1 MLRHRTTTESEFTA
15 ENRGM
20 GVAQLVGRMSVRA
33 TVRGVAPALFALV
46 LGCDGA
52 IAGGPAGR
60 KGNDPGGG
68 DGPTVRL
75 VDGGGVAPGGDAGPR
90 DMVPPM
96 DPDEGG
102 GDPGGDSGGGS
113 GDTELTCEE
122 LGYLGTCDGDVARW
136 CDDGE
141 MKTRDCASMGQR
153 CRWIDNSTGY
163 YCADGPGGGGGGT
176 LDAGSGGGGDT
187 APSGCASAIEAEELE
202 LTNQARSER
211 GLPPLECDE
220 DMARAARLHSQ
231 DMCDQGY
238 FSHTSRDGRSF
249 TDRLDAQGVSY
260 RTAGENIAWGQQT
273 PEDVHRA
280 WMGSSGHRANIL
292 GSQYGRIGIGHVD
305 CGGSP
310 YWTQSF
316 AD

>member
-1 MLRHRTTTESEFTA
+1 MC
-15 ENRGM
+15 
-20 GVAQLVGRMSVRA
+20 VRA
-33 TVRGVAPALFALV
+33 TVPAACAVLLVAT
-46 LGCDGA
+46 LGCDGS
-52 IAGGPAGR
+52 IDGGPAGR
-60 KGNDPGGG
+60 KGNDPG

-75 VDGGGVAPGGDAGPR
+75 VDGGGDPDVDAGPS
-90 DMVPPM
+90 DMVRPVPPGT
-96 DPDEGG
+96 DAGLGG
-102 GDPGGDSGGGS
+102 GGGG
-113 GDTELTCEE
+113 GGGTTESTCEE
-122 LGYLGTCDGDVARW
+122 LGYLGAGDGDVARW

-141 MKTRDCASMGQR
+141 MKERDCAAEGLR

-163 YCADGPGGGGGGT
+163 YCGEGGGGGGGGGDGT
-176 LDAGSGGGGDT
+176 IDAGSGGGGT
-187 APSGCASAIEAEELE
+187 VPSGCASAVEAEELE
-202 LTNQARSER
+202 LTNAARREA
-211 GLPPLECDE
+211 GLSPLECDE

-260 RTAGENIAWGQQT
+260 RTAGENIAWGQRT
-273 PEDVHRA
+273 PDDVHRA

-310 YWTQSF
+310 YWTQTF